1 MCNTHYSSI
10 LNFVFIFI
18 DSCIASFLLTVNCS
32 LFSTNRLSSIKSINL
47 STLHCVSPNS
57 IPRFILS
64 IGKSVLGKPI
74 EVISIGSRHPRNKV
88 RLVAGVDGRD
98 WVNRELLLLYAENL
112 AKLYASDDLT
122 KQVTRAYSWLQG
134 NPVRFY
140 CDLFLAYFTI
150 PHVV

>member
-1 MCNTHYSSI
+1 MYNTHYSSI

-32 LFSTNRLSSIKSINL
+32 LFSTNRLSNQINL
-47 STLHCVSPNS
+47 SILHCVSPNS

-122 KQVTRAYSWLQG
+122 KQVTRAYS
-134 NPVRFY
+134 
-140 CDLFLAYFTI
+140 
-150 PHVV
+150 